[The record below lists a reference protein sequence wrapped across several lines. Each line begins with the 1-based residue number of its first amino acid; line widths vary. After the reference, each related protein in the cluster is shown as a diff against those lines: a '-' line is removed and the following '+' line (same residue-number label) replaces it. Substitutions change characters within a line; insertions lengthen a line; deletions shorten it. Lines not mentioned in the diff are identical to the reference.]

1 MKGDAVAIEH
11 INPPGLMQPRGYS
24 QIVTATGGKTIY
36 IAGQGSYDADGNLV
50 GEGDH
55 YEQVK
60 QAFSNLLTALD
71 AAGATPADVVKMTIY
86 VVGLS
91 SEVLGA
97 FVRGLNDATKDR
109 PIPATASTM
118 VGVERLAWDPMLIE
132 IEAVAVTG

>member
-1 MKGDAVAIEH
+1 VAIET
-11 INPPGLMQPRGYS
+11 INPDGLMEPRGYA

-55 YEQVK
+55 YAQTK
-60 QAFSNLLTALD
+60 QAISNVITALK

-86 VVGLS
+86 VVGLDAAA
-91 SEVLGA
+91 LAA
-97 FVRGLNDATKDR
+97 FLRGVKDATEGQ
-109 PIPATASTM
+109 PMPPTASTM

-132 IEAVAVTG
+132 IEAIAVSG